1 VPFRHVNRQS
11 LVTGAFLSFDRF
23 EIESPDG
30 QRAERFMLTHPGA
43 VALLPV
49 DGDDVL
55 LVRQYRGPVDMEMLE
70 VPAGKLDAGETD
82 SVGAVRRECVE
93 EVGMDPGIIEPLGHM
108 FTSPGITNERIDL
121 FWVGDLKPVPVRP
134 DGLEEEHSEIIR
146 VPIDSLGELVASGTL
161 TDGKS
166 IATIS
171 RYLLRNGA

>member
-1 VPFRHVNRQS
+1 VPFRHVSRQS
-11 LVTGAFLSFDRF
+11 IVTRAFLSFDRL

-30 QRAERFMLTHPGA
+30 HRAERFMLTHPGA
-43 VALLPV
+43 VAFLPI
-49 DGDDVL
+49 DGHEVL

-82 SVGAVRRECVE
+82 AIGAVRRECME
-93 EVGMDPGIIEPLGHM
+93 EVGMDPGVIEPLGHM

-134 DGLEEEHSEIIR
+134 DGLEEQHAEIIR
-146 VPIDSLGELVASGTL
+146 VPIDGLSELVASGSL

-171 RYLLRNGA
+171 RYLLLNGA

>member
-1 VPFRHVNRQS
+1 MPFRHVGRQS
-11 LVTGAFLSFDRF
+11 LVTGAFLSFDRL

-30 QRAERFMLTHPGA
+30 HRAERFMLSHPGA

-55 LVRQYRGPVDMEMLE
+55 LVRQYRGPVDLEMLE

-82 SVGAVRRECVE
+82 AVGAVRRECRE

-121 FWVGDLKPVPVRP
+121 FWVGDLKPVPVGP
-134 DGLEEEHSEIIR
+134 DGLEEEYSEIIR

-166 IATIS
+166 IAAIS
-171 RYLLRNGA
+171 RYLFRNGA